1 MPGYGNV
8 QTYKTSFTAFDG
20 IPFSVL
26 ADRSGVY
33 GTWNAPMIIAERH
46 VPRSNRVYRQNMGAG
61 LATITLSI
69 EFNNLADYRR
79 FYAAY
84 AAQKE
89 ARLTLLAEFALLR
102 GIPHTIHRDY
112 EHFDHVVIDRITEPQ
127 GGAIGVDRKPEVQV
141 TFAAAWDPETM
152 QVVD

>member
-1 MPGYGNV
+1 MPIYGN
-8 QTYKTSFTAFDG
+8 QETYSTSFTAFDG
-20 IPFSVL
+20 IPFSIL

-33 GTWNAPMIIAERH
+33 GKWNAPMIVASRH

-84 AAQKE
+84 AEQKE
-89 ARLTLLAEFALLR
+89 ARLTLLAEFALLK

-112 EHFDHVVIDRITEPQ
+112 EHFDYVVIDSIVEPQ
-127 GGAIGVDRKPEVQV
+127 GGGIGVDRLPTVQV
-141 TFAAAWDPETM
+141 TFAAAWDPVTM